1 MEQKEPDPLSIIREV
16 RIALANWL
24 DSTRKLPDP
33 TAQPAG
39 TVQKIAAQ
47 IHLVNVVLRETPS
60 VISQTDD
67 WRREIDEYTATL
79 RELRARLNNF
89 ELTLRIRRNQ
99 LRDAGSNLTVAR
111 FWSDLAKH
119 IG

>member
-1 MEQKEPDPLSIIREV
+1 MEQKERDPLSIVREV
-16 RIALANWL
+16 RISLANWL

-39 TVQKIAAQ
+39 TVQRIAAE
-47 IHLVNVVLRETPS
+47 IHLVNVVLRETPPG
-60 VISQTDD
+60 IAETAE
-67 WRREIDEYTATL
+67 WRREIDAYTATL

-111 FWSDLAKH
+111 YWSDLAKH